1 MKEEQDTKGDKQTNI
16 NQPQKILNEQKRP
29 QYLYQRVKSSVKSD
43 DNQSDRIILVNG
55 LLTGFELEV

>member
-1 MKEEQDTKGDKQTNI
+1 MKEEQDRKGDKQTNI
-16 NQPQKILNEQKRP
+16 SQRQKILHEQKRP
-29 QYLYQRVKSSVKSD
+29 QYQRVKSSVKSD